1 MNATNERNE
10 RTQDPPHCPPSLFIC
25 TTHEATMSIPA
36 LPSFTPQIINAQ
48 GANPFGAAFSM
59 PLTDP
64 GNQVLASIQQF
75 SQLMQPKPAEPD
87 EDTDEASL

>member
-1 MNATNERNE
+1 
-10 RTQDPPHCPPSLFIC
+10 
-25 TTHEATMSIPA
+25 MSIPA
-36 LPSFTPQIINAQ
+36 LPSFTPQIINTQ

-75 SQLMQPKPAEPD
+75 SQLMQPKPDEPED
-87 EDTDEASL
+87 DTDEASL